1 MKCIVARLLVI
12 GIIPLTFI
20 QALKGHDEAY
30 PNMFIVIEE
39 LLFKILKLVC
49 YC

>member
-1 MKCIVARLLVI
+1 MKCIVARQLVI

-20 QALKGHDEAY
+20 HALKGYDEAY
-30 PNMFIVIEE
+30 PNMFIVIEA
-39 LLFKILKLVC
+39 LLFQLRILVC